1 MEFKLIFAASAD
13 KDLSKLPKEIA
24 QRIFKKCQKTK
35 GDPMRYWEKV
45 TDGEEYKLRVG
56 DYRAIADIYFEER
69 RIEVTKA
76 GHRSTVYQ
84 KLR

>member
-1 MEFKLIFAASAD
+1 MDFKLVFAASAD
-13 KDLSKLPKEIA
+13 KDLSKLPKKIS

-35 GDPMRYWEKV
+35 SNPMRYWEKV

-69 RIEVTKA
+69 KIEVTKV
-76 GHRSTVYQ
+76 GLRETVYQ